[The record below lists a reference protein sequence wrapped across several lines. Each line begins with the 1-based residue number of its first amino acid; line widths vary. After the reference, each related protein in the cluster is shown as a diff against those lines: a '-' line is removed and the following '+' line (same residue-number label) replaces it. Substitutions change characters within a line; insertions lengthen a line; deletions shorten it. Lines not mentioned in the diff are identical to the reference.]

1 MLFLVVE
8 HSDGEKIK
16 YYDVYGYENLTNEIK
31 DDNYIEEF
39 ENYGYKLN
47 NGQTS
52 CKIKGFSV
60 NFIASESLNFQSM
73 RDLFLNRNSEET
85 ISLEQNKFII

>member
-1 MLFLVVE
+1 VLVP
-8 HSDGEKIK
+8 K
-16 YYDVYGYENLTNEIK
+16 
-31 DDNYIEEF
+31 
-39 ENYGYKLN
+39 NYGYKLN

-73 RDLFLNRNSEET
+73 TDLVLNHN
-85 ISLEQNKFII
+85 FAD